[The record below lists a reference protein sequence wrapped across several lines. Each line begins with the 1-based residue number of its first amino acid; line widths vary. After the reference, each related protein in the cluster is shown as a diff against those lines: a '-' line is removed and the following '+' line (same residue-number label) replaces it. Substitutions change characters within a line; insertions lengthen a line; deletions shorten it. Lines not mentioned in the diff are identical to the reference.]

1 MAHPKEGNLMPKQ
14 IKLVLFSIAFLL
26 LPGSRAFAAPADDLN
41 SILHRLDLAA
51 TKFQSTSANFEF
63 DTITTYPVP
72 DTDVQKGV
80 VYYDRKG
87 SGFEMGMHINQIN
100 GQPVP
105 KVIVVSGG
113 TFKMYEK
120 LINQVTT
127 SKKAEKYES
136 YLILAFGASGKDL
149 SDKWNIK
156 YLGPETIGGV
166 KTEKLEL
173 VAKDA
178 DVLKLFPKVTIWV
191 DPDRAISLKQVFDQ
205 GQGASKVSIYSNI
218 QVNPKSLPS
227 DAFSFKTDSKTQFVN
242 R

>member
-1 MAHPKEGNLMPKQ
+1 MSKE
-14 IKLVLFSIAFLL
+14 IKLVLFSIALLL
-26 LPGSRAFAAPADDLN
+26 LPGSRAFAAPADDLT
-41 SILHRLDLAA
+41 SVLHRLDLAA

-87 SGFEMGMHINQIN
+87 SGYEMGMHINQIN
-100 GQPVP
+100 GQAVP

-120 LINQVTT
+120 LTNQETI

-156 YLGPETIGGV
+156 YAGQETLGGV
-166 KTEKLEL
+166 KAEKLEL

-178 DVLKLFPKVTIWV
+178 DVLKMFPKVTIWV
-191 DPDRAISLKQVFDQ
+191 DPDRGVCLKQVFDE
-205 GQGASKVSIYSNI
+205 GQGASRVSLYSNI
-218 QVNPKSLPS
+218 EVNKSLPS
-227 DAFSFKTDSKTQFVN
+227 DAFTFKTDSKTQIVN

>member
-1 MAHPKEGNLMPKQ
+1 MHTR
-14 IKLVLFSIAFLL
+14 IKLVLLSIALIL
-26 LPGSRAFAAPADDLN
+26 QPSRNAFAAPQDDLN
-41 SILHRLDLAA
+41 SVLHRLDVAA
-51 TKFQSTSANFEF
+51 THFQSTSANFEF

-87 SGFEMGMHINQIN
+87 SGYEMGMHINQIN
-100 GQPVP
+100 GQPAP

-120 LINQVTT
+120 LTNQVTI

-136 YLILAFGASGKDL
+136 YLILAFGASGSDL
-149 SDKWNIK
+149 AKRWDIK
-156 YLGPETIGGV
+156 YAGQETIGGV

-173 VAKDA
+173 VAKDP

-191 DPDRAISLKQVFDQ
+191 DPDRGISLKQVFDQ
-205 GQGASKVSIYSNI
+205 GQGASKVSLYSNI
-218 QVNPKSLPS
+218 EVNKSLPS
-227 DAFSFKTDSKTQFVN
+227 DAFTFKTDSKTQYVN